1 MPKNAVSKTVNMLIA
16 MLTPR
21 KSPNTPAMTKPK
33 KPKIAFIK
41 NFKPSLIGVNNALS
55 ASTAISIKNT

>member
-33 KPKIAFIK
+33 KPNTPLIK
-41 NFKPSLIGVNNALS
+41 NFKPFLKKKSLGGC
-55 ASTAISIKNT
+55 KYGDH